1 MRIELKKLKVV
12 NALSEETTCYTA
24 EIWVDGARAF
34 LASNRGHGAADDFH
48 QVGVVSE
55 ASVDAWLAANRQPAR
70 FGDTVLEHTLEF
82 EVAALITKTEEVKRI
97 RRSFKKQLIVIDD
110 GKVFGYPLKGRSMN
124 AVAEAMRRTRPGIR
138 VVNDDETAVEQ
149 AVDLLIAQSE
159 QAES

>member
-55 ASVDAWLAANRQPAR
+55 ASVNAWLAANRQPTR

-82 EVAALITKTEEVKRI
+82 EVAALITKTEE
-97 RRSFKKQLIVIDD
+97 RSED
-110 GKVFGYPLKGRSMN
+110 
-124 AVAEAMRRTRPGIR
+124 
-138 VVNDDETAVEQ
+138 VV
-149 AVDLLIAQSE
+149 
-159 QAES
+159 